1 MARTGITSQQLLDHV
16 NRLAE
21 EHPPIRLDSV
31 DFTVN
36 DPDAVRS
43 RFGVLFDYLARVE
56 LEVERNVAELDA
68 ILPHPTEEDLS
79 FYRGVWYEQ
88 EMQHGRILDR
98 LKAELGL
105 PPAEPL
111 TVVSGPVRAL
121 GLVAHLPAVQD
132 VVRCVYYFTG
142 ASTERQAVLA
152 YSALIERLDELGE
165 RALADTV
172 IHPIKRQE
180 PGHFAFYSM
189 SATKLVPEL
198 KPWQLR
204 LARLLRSRSYELV
217 GTHRD
222 PAYQAQMGGVF
233 EVLGFGHDP
242 HDYAREIGRLEARL
256 LWDNAGGM
264 EYPPYVLEAIR
275 ESRRLA
281 EGEPR
286 AA

>member
-1 MARTGITSQQLLDHV
+1 MARTGITSQQLQDHV
-16 NRLAE
+16 KRLAE
-21 EHPPIRLDSV
+21 EHPPIPFDAV

-36 DPDAVRS
+36 DPDAVRT

-68 ILPHPTEEDLS
+68 ILPHPTPEDLA
-79 FYRGVWYEQ
+79 FYRGVWFEQ

-105 PPAEPL
+105 PPAQPL

-121 GLVAHLPAVQD
+121 GAVAHLGPIRD

-152 YSALIERLDELGE
+152 YSALIERLDEMDE
-165 RALADTV
+165 RALVDTV

-204 LARLLRSRSYELV
+204 LAQLLRSRSYELV

-222 PAYQAQMGGVF
+222 PVYQAQMGRVS
-233 EVLGFGHDP
+233 EVLGFGQDP
-242 HDYAREIGRLEARL
+242 HEYAREIGRLEARL
-256 LWDNAGGM
+256 LWDNAHGM
-264 EYPPYVLEAIR
+264 EYPPYVLKAIE

-281 EGEPR
+281 EADR